1 MKKTFLKNR
10 IVFFGTPSF
19 AAEILSYLLETSHD
33 IVAVVTQP
41 DRPQGRSSQL
51 VPSPVKQVA
60 SNLLCLQ
67 PEKASDPTFL
77 AQLRELNADLY
88 VVAAFGQILPQTLLD
103 IPPLGVLNVHTSL
116 LPKYRGAAPIQ
127 RALMAGDPI
136 TGVTIMKIVRQLDA
150 GDILAVAEMPLP
162 MEMTFGELEKELCAL
177 SKPLLASV
185 LRAYEEGIPP
195 STPQDPA
202 RVTFAPKIT
211 TEECKVDWSSSAQEI
226 HNKIRA
232 LSPHPGA
239 WCWAVQ
245 NGEKRR
251 VKIFQSRVLTNSNS
265 NAPGALLLQ
274 KNSSLIVSC
283 GTDAIELFSVQ
294 PEGKRPMNSAEWARG
309 YRDNFTHTSFV

>member
-10 IVFFGTPSF
+10 VVFFGTPAF

-60 SNLLCLQ
+60 QQLPCLQ

-77 AQLRELNADLY
+77 AQLRDLNADLY

-103 IPPLGVLNVHTSL
+103 IPRLGIINVHTSL

-162 MEMTFGELEKELCAL
+162 QGMAFGELEAELCAL
-177 SKPLLASV
+177 SKPLLVSV

-195 STPQDPA
+195 SVPQDPTH
-202 RVTFAPKIT
+202 VTFAPKIT
-211 TEECKVDWSSSAQEI
+211 TEECKVDWSRSAQEI
-226 HNKIRA
+226 HNQIRA
-232 LSPHPGA
+232 LSPQPGA
-239 WCWAVQ
+239 WCWVLH
-245 NGEKRR
+245 GDEKRR
-251 VKIFQSRVLTNSNS
+251 VKILQSAVVTNSNS
-265 NAPGALLLQ
+265 NRPGALSLQ
-274 KNSSLIVSC
+274 KNSSLIVFC
-283 GTDAIELFSVQ
+283 GIGAIELFSVQ
-294 PEGKRPMNSAEWARG
+294 PEGKRPMRAIEWARG
-309 YRDNFTHTSFV
+309 YRDNFTHISFV